1 MSEMTEEMLTTA
13 LKAVQIYAE
22 SHPRPVH
29 VNITQA
35 ADMLGLSR
43 KTVTNRVKA
52 GEIRINALGLIPIGE
67 IDRVISSRYL
77 HRNL

>member
-1 MSEMTEEMLTTA
+1 MNAEVLEVAT
-13 LKAVQIYAE
+13 KAVQIYAE
-22 SHPRPVH
+22 SHPRPPH

-67 IDRVISSRYL
+67 IDRVISSRFL
-77 HRNL
+77 HRGQ

>member
-1 MSEMTEEMLTTA
+1 MTEEMLTTA

-22 SHPRPVH
+22 SHPRPPH
-29 VNITQA
+29 VNISQA
-35 ADMLGLSR
+35 ADMLGLNR

-67 IDRVISSRYL
+67 IDRVISSRNL
-77 HRNL
+77 HIGR

>member
-1 MSEMTEEMLTTA
+1 MTEEMLTTA

-67 IDRVISSRYL
+67 IDRVISSRFL
-77 HRNL
+77 HRSQ